1 VEVSHASA
9 ITQFMGIT
17 YFIHR
22 DERRLR
28 VDKVAGLLEVGRTD
42 DTHEIVIRHPDLKT
56 DANGL
61 GRIVFLPK
69 HARHLASL
77 LMIHAA
83 YAEAEQAGTLPNF
96 RMTSG

>member
-1 VEVSHASA
+1 
-9 ITQFMGIT
+9 
-17 YFIHR
+17 
-22 DERRLR
+22 

-42 DTHEIVIRHPDLKT
+42 DTHEIVIKHPDLKPDT
-56 DANGL
+56 NGV

-83 YAEAEQAGTLPNF
+83 YAEAEKAGTLPNF
-96 RMTSG
+96 SIASG